1 VIAYRKQSAALEVRA
16 VYELVDWSIRTPH
29 LKATS
34 TVAHRT
40 TSSRRGP
47 PMRLEGGMT
56 LPGPEAAHHWQG
68 RTLVDRS
75 GEPVG
80 SIERIYKDKATDQ
93 PEWALLA
100 AGVAGP
106 GATFVPLVNAT
117 EEGEIV
123 RTPFDRALFE
133 RAPSVPV
140 GPEITEDQEAELYRH
155 YGVAY
160 SRAGSPSGLPTDQPR
175 PTAAQPAGETQPPPA
190 MEPTIT
196 PAPAAGPAPTRLDAV
211 PSQPAG
217 EAVAPAGGA
226 KSRISDPR
234 VAAAAGGAALAVAA
248 GIWQRKRIGRQV
260 GAAASGLAGVP
271 ASMTRRRRERRRVKA
286 FDQAV
291 ARVTDRATAL
301 GRSAS
306 RLLATLGL
314 IPVAGAVQAG
324 RRGWAGAQAAGQGIG
339 QLAGR
344 ARPGARKPSR
354 AKRAAKVVAGTAVVS
369 RIATIPKRVS
379 RRRQG
384 RRGATAA
391 KRSLLRGA
399 GQAAMVGSTVGRLL
413 AGAALL
419 PVTSAARGS
428 RRALA
433 SVQVTRPGGKGGGG
447 GRRRRGS
454 RGKVQL
460 GTLGAILGGAA
471 GYVLGARAGED
482 RYQEMLQSAKRL
494 TQRPEVQRASDQAAA
509 KLDQLGSRA
518 ADKLQQARRQA
529 PAEPASRPSEPATA
543 TQAPPERLP

>member
-1 VIAYRKQSAALEVRA
+1 
-16 VYELVDWSIRTPH
+16 
-29 LKATS
+29 
-34 TVAHRT
+34 
-40 TSSRRGP
+40 
-47 PMRLEGGMT
+47 MT

-68 RTLVDRS
+68 RTLLDRN

-80 SIERIYKDKATDQ
+80 SIERIYKDKVTDQ

-117 EEGEIV
+117 EEGETV

-133 RAPSVPV
+133 RAPSVPA
-140 GPEITEDQEAELYRH
+140 GPEISEEQEAELYRH

-160 SRAGSPSGLPTDQPR
+160 SRAESPSGLPTDQPR
-175 PTAAQPAGETQPPPA
+175 PATPQPTGETQALPA
-190 MEPTIT
+190 TEPTTT

-211 PSQPAG
+211 PSPPAG
-217 EAVAPAGGA
+217 EAMAPAGGA
-226 KSRISDPR
+226 KPRISDPR

-248 GIWQRKRIGRQV
+248 GIWQRKRVGRQV

-271 ASMTRRRRERRRVKA
+271 ASLRRRRRARRRVKA

-291 ARVTDRATAL
+291 ARVTDRTTAL

-324 RRGWAGAQAAGQGIG
+324 RRTWTGVQAAGQGIG

-369 RIATIPKRVS
+369 RVATIPKRARR
-379 RRRQG
+379 RRRQ
-384 RRGATAA
+384 RRGPTAA

-413 AGAALL
+413 AGAAVL
-419 PVTSAARGS
+419 PVTSAARGG
-428 RRALA
+428 RRAWS
-433 SVQVTRPGGKGGGG
+433 SVQAARPTSGKGGK
-447 GRRRRGS
+447 RRRS

-460 GTLGAILGGAA
+460 GTLGVILGSVA
-471 GYVLGARAGED
+471 GYVLGTRAGEE
-482 RYQEMLQSAKRL
+482 RYQEILQTAKRL
-494 TQRPEVQRASDQAAA
+494 TQRPEVQRASDQATA
-509 KLDQLGSRA
+509 KLGQLSNRA

-529 PAEPASRPSEPATA
+529 PAEPASRPSEPVTA
-543 TQAPPERLP
+543 TEAPPERLP

>member
-1 VIAYRKQSAALEVRA
+1 
-16 VYELVDWSIRTPH
+16 
-29 LKATS
+29 
-34 TVAHRT
+34 
-40 TSSRRGP
+40 
-47 PMRLEGGMT
+47 MT

-68 RTLVDRS
+68 RTLVDRN

-106 GATFVPLVNAT
+106 GATFVPLINAT

-123 RTPFDRALFE
+123 RTPFDRSLFE
-133 RAPSVPV
+133 RAPSVPA
-140 GPEITEDQEAELYRH
+140 GPEITEEQEAELYRH
-155 YGVAY
+155 YGVTY
-160 SRAGSPSGLPTDQPR
+160 SRAESPSGLPTDQPR
-175 PTAAQPAGETQPPPA
+175 PATPQPTGETQTLPA
-190 MEPTIT
+190 TEPTTT

-217 EAVAPAGGA
+217 EAMAPAGGA

-260 GAAASGLAGVP
+260 GAAASGVAGVP
-271 ASMTRRRRERRRVKA
+271 ASLRRRRRERRRVKA

-291 ARVTDRATAL
+291 ARVTDRTAAL
-301 GRSAS
+301 GRLAS

-324 RRGWAGAQAAGQGIG
+324 RRAWTGAQAAGQGIG

-344 ARPGARKPSR
+344 VRPGARKKQSPVKK
-354 AKRAAKVVAGTAVVS
+354 AVKVVAGTAVVS
-369 RIATIPKRVS
+369 RVATIPKRARR
-379 RRRQG
+379 RRRQ

-399 GQAAMVGSTVGRLL
+399 GQAAVLGSTVGRLL
-413 AGAALL
+413 AGAAVL
-419 PVTSAARGS
+419 PVTSAARGG
-428 RRALA
+428 RRAWS
-433 SVQVTRPGGKGGGG
+433 SVQAARPTARKGGK
-447 GRRRRGS
+447 RRRS

-471 GYVLGARAGED
+471 GYVLGTRAGEE
-482 RYQEMLQSAKRL
+482 RYQEILQTAKRL
-494 TQRPEVQRASDQAAA
+494 TQRPEVQRASDQATA
-509 KLDQLGSRA
+509 KLDQLSNRA

-529 PAEPASRPSEPATA
+529 PAEPASQPSQPVTA
-543 TQAPPERLP
+543 TEAPPERLP